1 MKNNNAWGFL
11 VSRNQYL
18 DYRTVVAPDFM
29 CELGVSSILAKAAEG
44 DITEKESGYY
54 REIHNSKVG
63 NLTLVFRVI
72 EATAKDTGISGDGVL
87 KDSFG
92 REIYLI
98 EGIVFKG
105 IIPDILVTWEN
116 LEEIHKYLVE
126 YYHKF
131 WDCTT
136 PTSAVPSKSFILSTD
151 NSLSPPLKY
160 NKLKIV
166 DSKPTPS
173 KDIQSSKPK
182 LNSWTSLET
191 KKCDGEITSVCYSR
205 DSSFIAFRY
214 DRTVIIQNWNDNQN
228 NILIS
233 ERPLMGNSSTP
244 VVISEN
250 GKFIATAMIQAPDQN
265 VVMLWDL
272 QTAKRQEY
280 YEHLPSVLGRVKSI
294 AFTPDNCMIASGGED
309 KNIYLWDIKSGGK
322 IGTLYGHSSAVL
334 SIVASPDS
342 ENLASSDRH
351 GLIKFWNLRTRQ
363 ESRKIKASSIPI
375 NSLAFS
381 PDSQTLVSGSDDYS
395 IKLWNTKTGREVC
408 TIGQHSAPV
417 NSVVFSPDGKMIA
430 SAGDDN
436 KIKIWEVKSKTLISE
451 LSGHIR
457 AVTSVAFSPDGQTII
472 SGSKDRTIRMWQ
484 RNK

>member
-11 VSRNQYL
+11 VSCNQYF
-18 DYRTVVAPDFM
+18 DYRTIVAPDFI
-29 CELGVSSILAKAAEG
+29 CEYGASSIIAKTAEG
-44 DITEKESGYY
+44 DISEKYSAYY

-87 KDSFG
+87 KDLFG

-105 IIPDILVTWEN
+105 IIPDVLVTWEN
-116 LEEIHKYLVE
+116 LEEIHKYLVG

-151 NSLSPPLKY
+151 NSLSPSLKY

-166 DSKPTPS
+166 DSKLTPP
-173 KDIQSSKPK
+173 KDIQSSKQN
-182 LNSWTSLET
+182 LDSWTSLET
-191 KKCDGEITSVCYSR
+191 KQFDGEITSVCYSR
-205 DSSFIAFRY
+205 DSIFIAFRY
-214 DRTVIIQNWNDNQN
+214 DRKVIIQNWNNNQKY
-228 NILIS
+228 ILI
-233 ERPLMGNSSTP
+233 GDSSSP

-250 GKFIATAMIQAPDQN
+250 GKFIATAMIQFPLQN
-265 VVMLWDL
+265 VVISLDL
-272 QTAKRQEY
+272 QTKEKKEY
-280 YEHLPSVLGRVKSI
+280 HGHLSVLGRVKSI
-294 AFTPDNCMIASGGED
+294 AFTPNSYMIASGGED

-322 IGTLYGHSSAVL
+322 IGTLYGHSSPVL
-334 SIVASPDS
+334 SIVISPDS
-342 ENLASSDRH
+342 ESLASSDTH
-351 GLIKFWNLRTRQ
+351 GLIKFWNLRTKQ
-363 ESRKIKASSIPI
+363 DSRSIKASSRPV
-375 NSLAFS
+375 NLLAFS
-381 PDSQTLVSGSDDYS
+381 PDSLTLVSGSDDYS
-395 IKLWNTKTGREVC
+395 IKLWNAKTGREVC

-451 LSGHIR
+451 LSGHTR

-472 SGSKDRTIRMWQ
+472 SGSKDCTIRMWQ
-484 RNK
+484 RDK